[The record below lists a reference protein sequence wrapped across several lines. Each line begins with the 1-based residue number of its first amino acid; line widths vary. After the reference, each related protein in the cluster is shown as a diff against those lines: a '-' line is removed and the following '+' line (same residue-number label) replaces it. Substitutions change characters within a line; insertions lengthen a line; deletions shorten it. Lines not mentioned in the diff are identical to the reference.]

1 LTEEQ
6 LLLEVGV
13 ITKPHGLRGEVVV
26 HLFSDLPERLEPGS
40 VLETDRGDLE
50 VISSKPHQGQFIVK
64 FAGTDDRNGA
74 EALRSVVLR
83 AEPIDVEGVL
93 WVHELIGCTVTST
106 RGEEFGTVRA
116 VEQNPAS
123 DLLVTTTQHL
133 VPLAFIVE
141 HEPNVAIVV
150 DVPEGFLDL

>member
-1 LTEEQ
+1 MAEEP

-13 ITKPHGLRGEVVV
+13 ITKPHGLRGEVIV
-26 HLFSDLPERLEPGS
+26 HLFSDLPERLEPNS
-40 VLETDRGDLE
+40 VLETERGPLR
-50 VISSKPHQGQFIVK
+50 VVSAKPHQGQYIVQ
-64 FAGTDDRNGA
+64 FHGTSDRNA
-74 EALRSVVLR
+74 SEALRSMVLR
-83 AEPIDVEGVL
+83 APPIDVEGAL
-93 WVHELIGCTVTST
+93 WVHELIGCTVLSTS
-106 RGEEFGTVRA
+106 GEDFGVVRA

-123 DLLVTTTQHL
+123 DLLVTSTKQL

>member
-1 LTEEQ
+1 MAEEP

-13 ITKPHGLRGEVVV
+13 ITKPHGLRGEVIV
-26 HLFSDLPERLEPGS
+26 HLFSDLPERLEPNS
-40 VLETDRGDLE
+40 VLQTDRGPLR
-50 VISSKPHQGQFIVK
+50 VISAKPHQGQYIVQ
-64 FAGTDDRNGA
+64 FDGTSDRNA
-74 EALRSVVLR
+74 SEALRSVVLR
-83 AEPIDVEGVL
+83 AAPIDVEGVL
-93 WVHELIGCTVTST
+93 WVHELIGCTVSSTS
-106 RGEEFGTVRA
+106 GEDFGVVRA

-123 DLLVTTTQHL
+123 DLLVTSTKQL

>member
-1 LTEEQ
+1 M
-6 LLLEVGV
+6 
-13 ITKPHGLRGEVVV
+13 IV

-40 VLETDRGDLE
+40 VLESDRGSLE
-50 VISSKPHQGQFIVK
+50 VASAKPHQGQYIVK
-64 FAGTDDRNGA
+64 FVGTDDRNGS
-74 EALRSVVLR
+74 EALRSVVLK
-83 AEPIDVEGVL
+83 APPMDVEGVL

-106 RGEEFGTVRA
+106 RGEDFGIVNA

-123 DLLVTTTQHL
+123 DLLVTSTKIL